1 MRTNLKRFVSRLFLI
16 FAALAVAGVTG
27 SHRFDTAKA
36 ADSAGEETPNYNA
49 SGSIVQVVI
58 LYQDENTNYHIIQ
71 SGSGV
76 LLDEKTVVTNRHLIV
91 LSEENKT
98 AAGEYLSEL
107 LGQTISF
114 IPPEE
119 GHGEVAS
126 YQVAVVIEADIY
138 NMATSTFSS
147 ADWDVATLT
156 LSSPMSKEYA
166 VLGDS
171 DQIESGKLV
180 SVLGFPNSSC
190 TEPRSFQLGD
200 LMITEGVCSDREGG
214 NINHTAVMQRGNTGG
229 ALVDE
234 YGRVVGI
241 ATYSGNEAGI
251 YSALPINQIKAYL
264 SRDGVAYREDMA
276 DYDAVAEEKTATE
289 TDSGNVHTTVK
300 TDLYRTLQE
309 AKIICEGGN
318 DGLYTE
324 ESFRELQVEY
334 DVAQNIYDD
343 ERAEQKLIDEETE
356 ILRGKIDGLEKIKK
370 TDVAFIVTIVVSSV
384 ALVVLIT
391 ILIILCVRKGK
402 TKKDK
407 EEEKQRIKTIGGN
420 ADRNSDEY
428 AGPYQSSVSAI
439 KGAQNIGLPSSQL
452 YARFD
457 AKTNVNRNNV
467 PVNYGGNAGTTVL
480 QSGSGE
486 GEGTTVLN
494 SFVQEPV
501 RAFLYRSSTGENVSI
516 TGESFV
522 IGKNSEGVDYTVDG
536 NTGISRRHA
545 MLTRQY
551 EEYYIEDLHSTN
563 STYVNGV
570 RVMPGNKQL
579 LETNDV
585 IYLADEEFIFMK
597 NG

>member
-1 MRTNLKRFVSRLFLI
+1 MSTNLKRFLKRLCVI
-16 FAALAVAGVTG
+16 FAVMAVVGRTG
-27 SHRFDTAKA
+27 EYRLNA
-36 ADSAGEETPNYNA
+36 AESEGGEIPNYNA

-71 SGSGV
+71 SGSGI
-76 LLDEKTVVTNRHLIV
+76 LLDEKTVVTNRQLIV
-91 LSEENKT
+91 LSEENKV
-98 AAGEYLSEL
+98 AAGAYLSEL

-114 IPPEE
+114 IPPED
-119 GHGEVAS
+119 GNGEVAS

-180 SVLGFPNSSC
+180 TVLGFPDSSC
-190 TEPRSFQLGD
+190 TEPKSFQLGD
-200 LMITEGVCSDREGG
+200 LMVTEGVCSNREGG

-241 ATYSGNEAGI
+241 TTYSGNEAEI

-264 SRDGVAYREDMA
+264 SRDGVAYKEDMS
-276 DYDAVAEEKTATE
+276 DYDTVEVIATE

-318 DGLYTE
+318 NGLYTE

-343 ERAEQKLIDEETE
+343 SGSEQRMIDEETE
-356 ILRGKIDGLEKIKK
+356 ILREKIDGLQKIKK
-370 TDVAFIVTIVVSSV
+370 ADVKFIVTIAVSSA

-391 ILIILCVRKGK
+391 ILIILCVKKNK

-407 EEEKQRIKTIGGN
+407 EEEKQKIKTIGGN
-420 ADRNSDEY
+420 AGRSAEECV
-428 AGPYQSSVSAI
+428 ATYQKSVSAM

-452 YARFD
+452 YAQFD
-457 AKTNVNRNNV
+457 AKANGNKSNVSV
-467 PVNYGGNAGTTVL
+467 DYGANEGTTVL
-480 QSGSGE
+480 QSGA

-494 SFVQEPV
+494 SFIQEPV
-501 RAFLYRSSTGENVSI
+501 RVFLYRSSTGESI
-516 TGESFV
+516 AVTGESFV
-522 IGKNSEGVDYTVDG
+522 IGKNNEGVDYRVDG
-536 NTGISRRHA
+536 NTGISRKHA
-545 MLTRQY
+545 KITRSY
-551 EEYYIEDLHSTN
+551 DDNYYIEDLHSTN
-563 STYVNGV
+563 STYVNRV
-570 RVMPGNKQL
+570 RITPGNGQL
-579 LETNDV
+579 LENNDV
-585 IYLADEEFIFMK
+585 IYLADEEFVFLK
-597 NG
+597 ND